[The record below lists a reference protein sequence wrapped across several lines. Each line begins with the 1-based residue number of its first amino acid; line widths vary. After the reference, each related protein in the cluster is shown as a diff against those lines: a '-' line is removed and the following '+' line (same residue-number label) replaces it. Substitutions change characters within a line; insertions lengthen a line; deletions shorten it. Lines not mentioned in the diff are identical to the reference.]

1 MLPRGLVRRRPTDE
15 HKAIVERIDPIPME
29 HSVSVPKRDRA
40 SGCKLEMGD
49 AFNLALPLEHGRAHA
64 HGEPRLEE
72 IELTPEADALESAHT
87 VHEPIELE
95 PEPTLGIAP
104 RVRGRA
110 AELKNTDSKV
120 RCGKKWGATYGRNGC
135 GGAKHKYLA
144 HESPP
149 GGVAERAER
158 FERLGV
164 ARAQLGERARAL
176 RTRERLPQRL
186 RLRGVQPRSAKGG
199 AGRE

>member
-1 MLPRGLVRRRPTDE
+1 MWEKV
-15 HKAIVERIDPIPME
+15 
-29 HSVSVPKRDRA
+29 
-40 SGCKLEMGD
+40 GCDIWE
-49 AFNLALPLEHGRAHA
+49 
-64 HGEPRLEE
+64 
-72 IELTPEADALESAHT
+72 
-87 VHEPIELE
+87 
-95 PEPTLGIAP
+95 
-104 RVRGRA
+104 
-110 AELKNTDSKV
+110 
-120 RCGKKWGATYGRNGC
+120 KWV
-135 GGAKHKYLA
+135 GGAKRKYLA

-199 AGRE
+199 AG